1 MDMNNG
7 EYLSSEVIFNAP
19 PLRLHKQH
27 PWYRTDTQT
36 NRNGKSKKLSKIV
49 SRP

>member
-1 MDMNNG
+1 MDLNNG
-7 EYLSSEVIFNAP
+7 DYLSSEVLFNAP

-36 NRNGKSKKLSKIV
+36 KRNSQKKNASKIAG
-49 SRP
+49 RT